1 MRNLLDRQPL
11 ERLPTIKAKLGTIT
25 VFAVA
30 VTVVCL
36 YVLVGYALRDSESE
50 VAFRQSLSAAREL
63 SGNAFG
69 SGGSPSAALSAAA
82 ARAGR
87 FALVVDAQDHVL
99 QESMPLPPSTAK
111 ALDGSPVDTGVVDGV
126 SYVGVPVVRGGQVVG
141 AVYVGTP
148 VGSGTSAVS
157 TTAELLRGF
166 WWQLLAAGAIAA
178 TVGLLSARVL
188 ARGLTTPLRDMASA
202 ARGMAHGDYRDR
214 VTTKSRD
221 EVGQLAD
228 AFNRMAAQLEAVEQ
242 SRRELVGNVSHE
254 LKTPITALQAHL
266 ENLLDG
272 VEEPNMDVVA
282 LMLGQ
287 CQRLARLVEQLLDL
301 SRLESGDVP
310 LELEPVALRP
320 LVDQVL
326 AEVAV
331 ARSDRAVSARND
343 VGDDLAPLKADR
355 ERIHQVLYNLLDNAF
370 RFTPPGGTVSVSAD
384 REGGFS
390 RVSVADTGPGIP
402 AEHLPRVFER
412 FYRVDSSRAR
422 SDGGTGIGLAI
433 ARSVVEGHGG
443 RIWAEQGSSGGAV
456 FRFLVPVWD
465 PSRGSVPGS
474 MPGSGLA
481 AEQEQDP
488 RSSQDPARSRA
499 SRSGAPEP
507 IGAPLQPIGGKV
519 Q

>member
-1 MRNLLDRQPL
+1 MRNLLDRRPL

-30 VTVVCL
+30 VTVACL

-63 SGNAFG
+63 SGSAFG
-69 SGGSPSAALSAAA
+69 AAGAPSATLGEAA

-87 FALVVDAQDHVL
+87 FALVVDAQGHVL
-99 QESMPLPPSTAK
+99 QESMPTPPSIAK
-111 ALDGSPVDTGVVDGV
+111 ALDGAVDTGVVDGV
-126 SYVGVPVVRGGQVVG
+126 SYVGVPVVRGGQVAG
-141 AVYVGTP
+141 AVYIGTP
-148 VGSGTSAVS
+148 VGAGSSAVS

-178 TVGLLSARVL
+178 TIGLLSARFL
-188 ARGLTTPLRDMASA
+188 ARGLTTPLRDMAQA
-202 ARGMAHGDYRDR
+202 ARRMAQGDYQDR
-214 VTTKSRD
+214 VTAKSRD
-221 EVGQLAD
+221 EVGQLAN
-228 AFNRMAAQLEAVEQ
+228 AFNRMAAQLEGVEQ

-272 VEEPNMDVVA
+272 VEEPNREVLA

-320 LVDQVL
+320 LVDQVA
-326 AEVAV
+326 AEVGV
-331 ARSDRAVSARND
+331 ARAEGSVSAHNE
-343 VGDDLAPLKADR
+343 VDDALPPLKADR

-370 RFTPPGGTVSVSAD
+370 RFTPPGGSVTVTAS
-384 REGGFS
+384 RERGYCT
-390 RVSVADTGPGIP
+390 VSVADTGMGIP

-443 RIWAEQGSSGGAV
+443 RIWAEQGASGGAV

-465 PSRGSVPGS
+465 SSPGS
-474 MPGSGLA
+474 PGSPGIGPGP
-481 AEQEQDP
+481 QVGQDSRP
-488 RSSQDPARSRA
+488 PPPPAGPRA
-499 SRSGAPEP
+499 SRSGAPETT
-507 IGAPLQPIGGKV
+507 GAPLQPIGGKV